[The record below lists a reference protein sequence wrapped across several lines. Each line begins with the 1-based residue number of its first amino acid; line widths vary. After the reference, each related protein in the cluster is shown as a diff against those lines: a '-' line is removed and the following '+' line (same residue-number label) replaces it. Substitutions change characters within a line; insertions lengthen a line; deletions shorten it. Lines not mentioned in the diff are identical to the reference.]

1 MAELNVQL
9 RADISKFIR
18 ALDKAEKALLD
29 VDDAAEEA
37 ASSTEKVGNSSKK
50 LTDNVANTTPTLLE
64 FNRVIQDAPFGI
76 QGVANNI
83 TQLTQNFGQLSKDAG
98 GARAALSALLG
109 GLAGPAGI
117 LFAVSAI
124 TSLLVQFG
132 DELFKS
138 ADAAEDLADELERVN
153 ESFDAELALNEAIAK
168 GLKLQG
174 KSTEQINKDRIVIL
188 KNQLLSVDAILEE
201 NNALLATIK
210 AQQESISLWEG
221 LAGFLQTGFQNIL
234 NDIVRDI
241 TTVAALAGVLAEET
255 AKATGLQE
263 KLAQYTKEDKEE
275 NQAIKDLQTEIT
287 NITAQRQNILNSILE
302 TEKAITQEQ
311 EKQTNER
318 IKQRKVLFSVQP
330 TLTPGGLAPVGGFT
344 SPILTSVEEGISEI
358 EALWAALGP
367 NLQEIANANLI
378 PVLDSV
384 GQSIGQAL
392 AQGGNVIQAI
402 GGSLLQ
408 AFGNFLNQFGKQLI
422 LFGKASL
429 AFAKARLA
437 VANPVTA
444 IPAAKAAIV
453 LGGILAVAGAGLASF
468 ASGGFGGGG
477 SLSGGSNFS
486 GGGGFTGGASPGG
499 GSFDGGRVVFEIS
512 GTSLIGVLSRTANR
526 NQRIGSQFSL
536 GG

>member
-9 RADISKFIR
+9 KADINKFIR

-29 VDDAAEEA
+29 IDDAAEEA
-37 ASSTEKVGNSSKK
+37 ASSTVKVGNSSKK
-50 LTDNVANTTPTLLE
+50 LTGNVANTTPTLLE

-83 TQLTQNFGQLSKDAG
+83 TQLTQNFGQLSQSAG
-98 GARAALSALLG
+98 GARAAFSALLG

-117 LFAVSAI
+117 LFAISAI

-188 KNQLLSVDAILEE
+188 KNQLLSVDAILAE

-210 AQQESISLWEG
+210 AQKESISLWEG

-241 TTVAALAGVLAEET
+241 TTVAAVAGVLAEET

-263 KLAQYTKEDKEE
+263 KLAQFAKEDKKE

-287 NITAQRQNILNSILE
+287 NITTERQNILNSILE
-302 TEKAITQEQ
+302 TEKAITDEQ
-311 EKQTNER
+311 KKQAGRAKQTKAELV
-318 IKQRKVLFSVQP
+318 I
-330 TLTPGGLAPVGGFT
+330 TPQAAIP
-344 SPILTSVEEGISEI
+344 
-358 EALWAALGP
+358 ALG
-367 NLQEIANANLI
+367 NFFVGTEEAVTTSQNNISKKQAQFLADLADFNDQASQLI
-378 PVLDSV
+378 TQGFAQTIGNI
-384 GQSIGQAL
+384 GQSIGTAIAAGANVL
-392 AQGGNVIQAI
+392 KAVGGTLLQSI
-402 GGSLLQ
+402 GQLLQ
-408 AFGNFLNQFGKQLI
+408 ALGRAAIQIGVGMLAIKFAFKNPFTAIAAGVAMVALGSAISSSVQGSLNQI
-422 LFGKASL
+422 
-429 AFAKARLA
+429 
-437 VANPVTA
+437 
-444 IPAAKAAIV
+444 
-453 LGGILAVAGAGLASF
+453 
-468 ASGGFGGGG
+468 GGGG
-477 SLSGGSNFS
+477 SSGGSNFS
-486 GGGGFTGGASPGG
+486 GGGGGFTGGASPGG

-526 NQRIGSQFSL
+526 NQRL
-536 GG
+536 GGGLSIG